1 MKFDIEYQARCRY
14 DYVTITD
21 GDGTILLE
29 KTCGNIVPKDI
40 RSNTNKAFVLFHTD
54 ENEAKPGW
62 KLEWKPL
69 DGKNEQGATSSSFVL
84 F

>member
-29 KTCGNIVPKDI
+29 KTCGNIVPMDI
-40 RSNTNKAFVLFHTD
+40 RSKTNQAFVFFHTD
-54 ENEAKPGW
+54 EYMAESGW

-69 DGKNEQGATSSSFVL
+69 TGKEEQGASSSSFVL